1 MESNRGNIRTIT
13 GIVYPSKRDNK
24 GNVTEVLIDSLD
36 DDQETY
42 LVSPGKKSIEMFEAI
57 NKKVEVCGS
66 LREDEKGNL
75 ILNVKTF
82 KKLEDV

>member
-1 MESNRGNIRTIT
+1 MESNKDNFRTIT

-24 GNVTEVLIDSLD
+24 GKIIEVLIDSLD

-42 LVSPGKKSIEMFEAI
+42 FVSPGKKSIEMFEVL
-57 NKKVEVCGS
+57 NKKVEVSGN

-82 KKLEDV
+82 KELEDI

>member
-1 MESNRGNIRTIT
+1 MESNRDNTMTIT
-13 GIVYPSKRDNK
+13 GIIYPSKRDNK
-24 GNVTEVLIDSLD
+24 GKIIEVLIDSLD

-42 LVSPGKKSIEMFEAI
+42 LVFPGKRSVGLFESL
-57 NKKVEVCGS
+57 NKKVEVCGN

-82 KKLEDV
+82 KNLEDT